1 MESNNVQEARKY
13 YPKISPENQFKSL
26 IKMKYN

>member
-13 YPKISPENQFKSL
+13 YPKISPENQFKCL
-26 IKMKYN
+26 IKMK